1 MRKTAS
7 ILCAFALVAAT
18 AGANENVTAKA
29 AEDTYN
35 MPSAPICVGAAIN
48 DRDSLFL
55 LDEEPAD
62 NALIRAEY
70 RDGSLFVVDGKG
82 VELFLLSQVIE
93 AFEVADVVPVIRF
106 DNAETGGALADFLV
120 EKNVSDAVVLSEDAA
135 LLKELRSEAK
145 KVSGALMYESV
156 AAENESAF
164 KEICAEINSS
174 WARVALLPNDVPEDL
189 VDYLYERA
197 VTVLSL
203 IHI

>member
-35 MPSAPICVGAAIN
+35 VPSAPICVGAAIN
-48 DRDSLFL
+48 ERDSLYL

-70 RDGSLFVVDGKG
+70 RDGNLFVVDGEG

-106 DNAETGGALADFLV
+106 DNAETVGALADFLV
-120 EKNVSDAVVLSEDAA
+120 EKNVSLF
-135 LLKELRSEAK
+135 LKNCGVRRKRFRERWRTKASRPGAK
-145 KVSGALMYESV
+145 AHSKKSVRKLIPLGRESPCFPTTCPKIWLIIYT
-156 AAENESAF
+156 SA
-164 KEICAEINSS
+164 
-174 WARVALLPNDVPEDL
+174 R
-189 VDYLYERA
+189 
-197 VTVLSL
+197 
-203 IHI
+203 

>member
-35 MPSAPICVGAAIN
+35 VPSAPICVGAAIN

-70 RDGSLFVVDGKG
+70 REGSLFVVDGEG

-120 EKNVSDAVVLSEDAA
+120 EKKRFGRSGFIRGRRSFERIAERGEKGVGSVNVR
-135 LLKELRSEAK
+135 KR
-145 KVSGALMYESV
+145 
-156 AAENESAF
+156 
-164 KEICAEINSS
+164 
-174 WARVALLPNDVPEDL
+174 R
-189 VDYLYERA
+189 R
-197 VTVLSL
+197 
-203 IHI
+203 